1 MQEAFPNKNIIAFLS
16 LFLLIMTARIHGDYA
31 VKVRLPALPHLNTST
46 TYLIEGSWITRF
58 K

>member
-1 MQEAFPNKNIIAFLS
+1 MA
-16 LFLLIMTARIHGDYA
+16 TAYIPAAGA
-31 VKVRLPALPHLNTST
+31 AQACLPALPHLNTST